1 VSERRVKV
9 ATTKDIPPG
18 QGRVVQAGGRLI
30 AVFNVDGMFYAID
43 NECPHSGGP
52 LGEGFLKGRMVSC
65 PWHLW
70 RYDVTSG
77 ECHTTRFGHVRS
89 YPTQMAN
96 DEVWVIVSA
105 DGA

>member
-9 ATTKDIPPG
+9 ATTKEIPPG

-30 AVFNVDGMFYAID
+30 AVFNVDGRFYAID

-52 LGEGFLKGRMVSC
+52 LGEGSLKGRMVSC

-70 RYDVTSG
+70 RYDVISG
-77 ECHTTRFGHVRS
+77 ECHTTPFGHVRS
-89 YPTQMAN
+89 YPTQVSA
-96 DEVWVIVSA
+96 DEVWVIVQR
-105 DGA
+105 